1 MARIEQ
7 AREKDMRMAE
17 QAKQECDEFLR
28 IIEKQK
34 EEQENE
40 RRIEEEKRKVRLEH
54 ADKLR
59 WGGSS

>member
-1 MARIEQ
+1 MRDLEMARIEH
-7 AREKDMRMAE
+7 AREREMRMSE
-17 QAKQECDEFLR
+17 QAKQERDEFLR

-40 RRIEEEKRKVRLEH
+40 RRMEEEKRKVRLEH

-59 WGGSS
+59 